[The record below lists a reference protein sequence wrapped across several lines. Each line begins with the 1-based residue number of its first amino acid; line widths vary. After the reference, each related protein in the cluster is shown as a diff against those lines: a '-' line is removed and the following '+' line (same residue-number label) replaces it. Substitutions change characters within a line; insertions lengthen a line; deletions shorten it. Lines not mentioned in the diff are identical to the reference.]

1 MIDTLRPQYHTARPR
16 ALNGNIVAHVPSYTQ
31 KIHQQSKKSCQLQYH
46 VCHHSQQTT
55 IKWRAGSL
63 QPIALVS
70 GMGYRGF
77 SGLPTAVWNHMK
89 IHRIDANFAI
99 NQSKKQTSLV
109 NAQSQIRNL
118 GMETLHLV
126 HYSTNGFQS
135 STFAPMSHRW
145 RQCGSH
151 SACQLCN
158 RF

>member
-1 MIDTLRPQYHTARPR
+1 MPHSRPR
-16 ALNGNIVAHVPSYTQ
+16 ALKGNIVAHVPSYTQ
-31 KIHQQSKKSCQLQYH
+31 KIHQQSKKSGQLQYH
-46 VCHHSQQTT
+46 VRHHSQPTA

-63 QPIALVS
+63 QPIALVP

-77 SGLPTAVWNHMK
+77 CALSTAVWNHTK

-118 GMETLHLV
+118 GMETSHLV
-126 HYSTNGFQS
+126 HYSTNCFHS
-135 STFAPMSHRW
+135 STFAPMSHQW

-151 SACQLCN
+151 FACQL
-158 RF
+158 